1 MADDKEVEKTI
12 AEDLVVTKYKL
23 AGQIV
28 NRVLEQV
35 IAKCVPDASARE
47 ICEFGD
53 KLILDETSKVFKK
66 EKDSKK
72 GIAFST
78 CVSVNNC
85 ICHFSPIPSETDY
98 VLKAGDLAKIDLGAH
113 IDGFIA
119 VVAHTVFVGDGEVTG
134 RAADVLLAAH
144 AASEAALRLLRPGNE
159 NYQITD
165 AIGKISAEYGCK
177 PIEGMLS
184 HQLKQFRIDGEKS
197 IIQNPSEAQRKE
209 HEKATLETYEVYAM
223 DVLVSTGEGVLKQF
237 RIDGE
242 KSIIQNPSEAQRKEH
257 EKATLETYEVYAMD
271 VLVSTGEGVSAAQL
285 KQFRFDG
292 KKSIIQ
298 NPSEAQRKEHEKAT
312 LETYEVYAMDVL
324 VSTGEGVFRI
334 DGEKSIIQNPSEA
347 QRKEHEKATLETYE
361 VYAMDVLVSTG
372 EGVLKQF
379 RIDGEKGIIQ
389 NPSEAQRKEHEKATL
404 ETYEVYAMDVL
415 VSTGEGV
422 LKQFCIDG
430 EKSIIQNPSE
440 AQRKEHEK
448 ATLETYEVYAMDVLV
463 STGEGVGREMDTR
476 CTIYKK
482 TDEVYQLKLKASR
495 MFYSEV
501 RNKHGSMPFNLR
513 HFDKETSA
521 RLGLVECLN
530 HKLIEPFQVLYERA
544 GELVAQFKFTALLLP
559 SGTHKITGLPLDKTK
574 IKSERTIKDPEL
586 NALLNSS
593 AKANKKKKK
602 KAGAEEPMEVETAA

>member
-28 NRVLEQV
+28 NRVLEQL
-35 IAKCVPDASARE
+35 ITKCVPDASARE
-47 ICEFGD
+47 ICEYGD

-85 ICHFSPIPSETDY
+85 ICHFSPIPSENDY
-98 VLKAGDLAKIDLGAH
+98 ILKEGDLAKIDLGAH

-119 VVAHTVFVGDGEVTG
+119 VVAHTVVVGGGEASG

-144 AASEAALRLLRPGNE
+144 YASEAALRMLRPGNE
-159 NYQITD
+159 NYAITEVVQ
-165 AIGKISAEYGCK
+165 KITAEFGCK
-177 PIEGMLS
+177 PVEGMLS
-184 HQLKQFRIDGEKS
+184 HQLKQFR
-197 IIQNPSEAQRKE
+197 
-209 HEKATLETYEVYAM
+209 
-223 DVLVSTGEGVLKQF
+223 
-237 RIDGE
+237 
-242 KSIIQNPSEAQRKEH
+242 
-257 EKATLETYEVYAMD
+257 
-271 VLVSTGEGVSAAQL
+271 
-285 KQFRFDG
+285 
-292 KKSIIQ
+292 
-298 NPSEAQRKEHEKAT
+298 
-312 LETYEVYAMDVL
+312 
-324 VSTGEGVFRI
+324 
-334 DGEKSIIQNPSEA
+334 
-347 QRKEHEKATLETYE
+347 
-361 VYAMDVLVSTG
+361 
-372 EGVLKQF
+372 
-379 RIDGEKGIIQ
+379 
-389 NPSEAQRKEHEKATL
+389 
-404 ETYEVYAMDVL
+404 
-415 VSTGEGV
+415 
-422 LKQFCIDG
+422 IDG

-513 HFDKETSA
+513 SFDKETSA
-521 RLGLVECLN
+521 RLGVVECVN
-530 HKLIEPFQVLYERA
+530 HKLIEPFQVLYERS
-544 GELVAQFKFTALLLP
+544 GELVAQFKFTVLLLP
-559 SGTHKITGLPLDKTK
+559 SGTHRITGLPFDKSTC
-574 IKSERTIKDPEL
+574 KSERSIKDPEL

-593 AKANKKKKK
+593 AKSNKKKKK
-602 KAGAEEPMEVETAA
+602 KTGAEEPMEVETVA

>member
-35 IAKCVPDASARE
+35 IARCVPDASARE

-53 KLILDETSKVFKK
+53 KLLLEETSKVFKK

-72 GIAFST
+72 GISFST

-98 VLKAGDLAKIDLGAH
+98 ILKQGDLAKIDLGAH

-119 VVAHTVFVGDGEVTG
+119 VVAHTVAVGGGEVTG

-144 AASEAALRLLRPGNE
+144 LASEAALRLLRPGNE
-159 NYQITD
+159 NYAVTD
-165 AIGKISAEYGCK
+165 AVQKISAEYACK
-177 PIEGMLS
+177 PVEGMLS

-209 HEKATLETYEVYAM
+209 HEKAT
-223 DVLVSTGEGVLKQF
+223 F
-237 RIDGE
+237 
-242 KSIIQNPSEAQRKEH
+242 
-257 EKATLETYEVYAMD
+257 
-271 VLVSTGEGVSAAQL
+271 
-285 KQFRFDG
+285 
-292 KKSIIQ
+292 
-298 NPSEAQRKEHEKAT
+298 
-312 LETYEVYAMDVL
+312 
-324 VSTGEGVFRI
+324 
-334 DGEKSIIQNPSEA
+334 
-347 QRKEHEKATLETYE
+347 
-361 VYAMDVLVSTG
+361 
-372 EGVLKQF
+372 
-379 RIDGEKGIIQ
+379 
-389 NPSEAQRKEHEKATL
+389 
-404 ETYEVYAMDVL
+404 
-415 VSTGEGV
+415 
-422 LKQFCIDG
+422 
-430 EKSIIQNPSE
+430 
-440 AQRKEHEK
+440 
-448 ATLETYEVYAMDVLV
+448 ETYEVYAMDVLV

-482 TDEVYQLKLKASR
+482 TDEIYQLKLKASR

-513 HFDKETSA
+513 SFDKETSA
-521 RLGLVECLN
+521 RLGVVECVN
-530 HKLIEPFQVLYERA
+530 HKLIEPFQVLYERP

-559 SGTHKITGLPLDKTK
+559 SGTHRITGLPFDKSQCKT
-574 IKSERTIKDPEL
+574 ERTIKDPEL

-593 AKANKKKKK
+593 AKSNKKKKK
-602 KAGAEEPMEVETAA
+602 KAGVEEPMEVETAA

>member
-53 KLILDETSKVFKK
+53 KLILEETSKVFKK

-98 VLKAGDLAKIDLGAH
+98 VLKQGDLAKIDLGAH

-119 VVAHTVFVGDGEVTG
+119 VVAHTVSVGGGEVTG

-144 AASEAALRLLRPGNE
+144 YASEAALRLLRPGNE
-159 NYQITD
+159 NYAVTD
-165 AIGKISAEYGCK
+165 AVQKISAEYGCK
-177 PIEGMLS
+177 PVEGMLS

-209 HEKATLETYEVYAM
+209 HEKATMETYEVYAM
-223 DVLVSTGEGVLKQF
+223 DVL
-237 RIDGE
+237 I
-242 KSIIQNPSEAQRKEH
+242 
-257 EKATLETYEVYAMD
+257 
-271 VLVSTGEGVSAAQL
+271 
-285 KQFRFDG
+285 
-292 KKSIIQ
+292 
-298 NPSEAQRKEHEKAT
+298 
-312 LETYEVYAMDVL
+312 
-324 VSTGEGVFRI
+324 
-334 DGEKSIIQNPSEA
+334 
-347 QRKEHEKATLETYE
+347 
-361 VYAMDVLVSTG
+361 
-372 EGVLKQF
+372 
-379 RIDGEKGIIQ
+379 
-389 NPSEAQRKEHEKATL
+389 
-404 ETYEVYAMDVL
+404 
-415 VSTGEGV
+415 
-422 LKQFCIDG
+422 
-430 EKSIIQNPSE
+430 
-440 AQRKEHEK
+440 
-448 ATLETYEVYAMDVLV
+448 

-482 TDEVYQLKLKASR
+482 TEEVYQLKLKASR

-513 HFDKETSA
+513 SFDKETSA
-521 RLGLVECLN
+521 RLGVVECVN
-530 HKLIEPFQVLYERA
+530 HKLIEPFHVLYERP
-544 GELVAQFKFTALLLP
+544 GEIVAQFKFTALLLP
-559 SGTHKITGLPLDKTK
+559 SGTHRITGLPFDKSQC
-574 IKSERTIKDPEL
+574 KSERTIKDPEL
-586 NALLNSS
+586 NSLLNSS
-593 AKANKKKKK
+593 AKTNKKKKK
-602 KAGAEEPMEVETAA
+602 KTGAEEPMEVETVA

>member
-53 KLILDETSKVFKK
+53 KLILEETSKVFKK

-85 ICHFSPIPSETDY
+85 ICHFSPIPSEADY
-98 VLKAGDLAKIDLGAH
+98 ILKQGDLAKIDLGAH

-119 VVAHTVFVGDGEVTG
+119 VVAHTVVVGGGEVTG

-144 AASEAALRLLRPGNE
+144 LASEAALRLLRPNNE
-159 NYQITD
+159 NYAITE
-165 AIGKISAEYGCK
+165 AIQKISAEYGCK

-223 DVLVSTGEGVLKQF
+223 DVL
-237 RIDGE
+237 I
-242 KSIIQNPSEAQRKEH
+242 
-257 EKATLETYEVYAMD
+257 
-271 VLVSTGEGVSAAQL
+271 
-285 KQFRFDG
+285 
-292 KKSIIQ
+292 
-298 NPSEAQRKEHEKAT
+298 
-312 LETYEVYAMDVL
+312 
-324 VSTGEGVFRI
+324 
-334 DGEKSIIQNPSEA
+334 
-347 QRKEHEKATLETYE
+347 
-361 VYAMDVLVSTG
+361 
-372 EGVLKQF
+372 
-379 RIDGEKGIIQ
+379 
-389 NPSEAQRKEHEKATL
+389 
-404 ETYEVYAMDVL
+404 
-415 VSTGEGV
+415 
-422 LKQFCIDG
+422 
-430 EKSIIQNPSE
+430 
-440 AQRKEHEK
+440 
-448 ATLETYEVYAMDVLV
+448 

-482 TDEVYQLKLKASR
+482 TDEIYQLKLKASR

-513 HFDKETSA
+513 SFDKETSA
-521 RLGLVECLN
+521 RLGVVECVN
-530 HKLIEPFQVLYERA
+530 HKLIEPFQVLYERP

-559 SGTHKITGLPLDKTK
+559 SGTHRITGLPFDKSQC
-574 IKSERTIKDPEL
+574 KSERSIKDPEL

-593 AKANKKKKK
+593 TKSNKKKKK
-602 KAGAEEPMEVETAA
+602 KTGSEAEPMETETVA

>member
-28 NRVLEQV
+28 NRVLEQI

-53 KLILDETSKVFKK
+53 RMILEETSKVFKK

-85 ICHFSPIPSETDY
+85 ICHFSPIPSESDY
-98 VLKAGDLAKIDLGAH
+98 ILKAGDLAKIDLGAH

-119 VVAHTVFVGDGEVTG
+119 VAAHTVAVGGGEVSG

-144 AASEAALRLLRPGNE
+144 LASEAALRLLRPGNE
-159 NYQITD
+159 NYQVTEVIQ
-165 AIGKISAEYGCK
+165 KISAEYGCK
-177 PIEGMLS
+177 PVEGMLS

-209 HEKATLETYEVYAM
+209 HEKATFETYEVY
-223 DVLVSTGEGVLKQF
+223 G
-237 RIDGE
+237 
-242 KSIIQNPSEAQRKEH
+242 
-257 EKATLETYEVYAMD
+257 
-271 VLVSTGEGVSAAQL
+271 
-285 KQFRFDG
+285 
-292 KKSIIQ
+292 
-298 NPSEAQRKEHEKAT
+298 
-312 LETYEVYAMDVL
+312 
-324 VSTGEGVFRI
+324 
-334 DGEKSIIQNPSEA
+334 
-347 QRKEHEKATLETYE
+347 
-361 VYAMDVLVSTG
+361 
-372 EGVLKQF
+372 
-379 RIDGEKGIIQ
+379 
-389 NPSEAQRKEHEKATL
+389 
-404 ETYEVYAMDVL
+404 
-415 VSTGEGV
+415 
-422 LKQFCIDG
+422 
-430 EKSIIQNPSE
+430 
-440 AQRKEHEK
+440 
-448 ATLETYEVYAMDVLV
+448 MDVLV

-501 RNKHGSMPFNLR
+501 RNKHGNMPFNLR

-521 RLGLVECLN
+521 RLGVVECVN
-530 HKLIEPFQVLYERA
+530 HKLIEPFQVLYERP

-559 SGTHKITGLPLDKTK
+559 SGTHRITGLPFDKSTC
-574 IKSERTIKDPEL
+574 KSERSIKDPEL
-586 NALLNSS
+586 NSLLNSS

-602 KAGAEEPMEVETAA
+602 KTGAEEPMEVETAA

>member
-53 KLILDETSKVFKK
+53 NLLLEETSKVFKK

-85 ICHFSPIPSETDY
+85 ICHFSPIPSEADY
-98 VLKAGDLAKIDLGAH
+98 ILKQGDLAKIDLGAH
-113 IDGFIA
+113 IDGCIA
-119 VVAHTVFVGDGEVTG
+119 VVAHTVAVGGGEISG

-144 AASEAALRLLRPGNE
+144 YASEAALRLLRPGNE
-159 NYQITD
+159 NYAVTD
-165 AIGKISAEYGCK
+165 IVQKISAEYGCK

-209 HEKATLETYEVYAM
+209 HEKATFETYEVYAM
-223 DVLVSTGEGVLKQF
+223 DVL
-237 RIDGE
+237 I
-242 KSIIQNPSEAQRKEH
+242 
-257 EKATLETYEVYAMD
+257 
-271 VLVSTGEGVSAAQL
+271 
-285 KQFRFDG
+285 
-292 KKSIIQ
+292 
-298 NPSEAQRKEHEKAT
+298 
-312 LETYEVYAMDVL
+312 
-324 VSTGEGVFRI
+324 
-334 DGEKSIIQNPSEA
+334 
-347 QRKEHEKATLETYE
+347 
-361 VYAMDVLVSTG
+361 
-372 EGVLKQF
+372 
-379 RIDGEKGIIQ
+379 
-389 NPSEAQRKEHEKATL
+389 
-404 ETYEVYAMDVL
+404 
-415 VSTGEGV
+415 
-422 LKQFCIDG
+422 
-430 EKSIIQNPSE
+430 
-440 AQRKEHEK
+440 
-448 ATLETYEVYAMDVLV
+448 

-513 HFDKETSA
+513 SFDKETSA
-521 RLGLVECLN
+521 RLGVVECVN
-530 HKLIEPFQVLYERA
+530 HKLIEPFQVLYERP
-544 GELVAQFKFTALLLP
+544 GEIVAQFKFTALLLP
-559 SGTHKITGLPLDKTK
+559 SGTHRITGLPFDKSQCKTDR
-574 IKSERTIKDPEL
+574 IIKDPEL

-593 AKANKKKKK
+593 AKSNKKKKK
-602 KAGAEEPMEVETAA
+602 KTGAEEPMEVETAA